1 MDSGSK
7 NMEVAVMRK
16 DKPMM
21 VRNSYYG
28 IDGFTPLMSCHGFL
42 YTAYNTVSRELIW
55 CGLVGGFVK

>member
-1 MDSGSK
+1 
-7 NMEVAVMRK
+7 MEVAVMRK